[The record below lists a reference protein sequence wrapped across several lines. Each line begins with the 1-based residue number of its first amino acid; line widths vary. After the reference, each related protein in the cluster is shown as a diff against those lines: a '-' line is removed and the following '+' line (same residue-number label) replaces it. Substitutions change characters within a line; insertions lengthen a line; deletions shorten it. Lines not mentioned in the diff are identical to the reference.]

1 MTSEVPVTKCQPK
14 LVHVPEQEKI
24 HRKKCLLPDRE
35 EQPSYK
41 ADKAPEVPS
50 YEDLESD
57 RLQLRQAK
65 QQQSFRQSQ
74 QQQQSF
80 RQSQQQQQSFRQP
93 KQDNNIPQQQRFIP
107 SNNNQQSF
115 SG

>member
-1 MTSEVPVTKCQPK
+1 MIREVPVTNCEPK
-14 LVHVPEQEKI
+14 LVHVPEQEKV
-24 HRKKCLLPDRE
+24 HRKKCLLPNKED
-35 EQPSYK
+35 QPSYK

-50 YEDLESD
+50 YQDLESD

-65 QQQSFRQSQ
+65 QQQSFRQPQ

-80 RQSQQQQQSFRQP
+80 RQPQQQQSFRQP
-93 KQDNNIPQQQRFIP
+93 KQFNNIAQQQRF
-107 SNNNQQSF
+107 NNNQQSF

>member
-1 MTSEVPVTKCQPK
+1 MIREIPVTNCQSK

-35 EQPSYK
+35 EQPRYN
-41 ADKAPEVPS
+41 ADKAPEVPN
-50 YEDLESD
+50 YQDLESD

-65 QQQSFRQSQ
+65 QQQSFRQ
-74 QQQQSF
+74 
-80 RQSQQQQQSFRQP
+80 P
-93 KQDNNIPQQQRFIP
+93 KQFNNIPQQKRFIA
-107 SNNNQQSF
+107 SNNNKQSF

>member
-80 RQSQQQQQSFRQP
+80 RQSQQ
-93 KQDNNIPQQQRFIP
+93 DNNIPQQQRFIP

>member
-1 MTSEVPVTKCQPK
+1 MTKCQPK

-80 RQSQQQQQSFRQP
+80 RQSQQ
-93 KQDNNIPQQQRFIP
+93 DNNIPQQQRFIP

>member
-1 MTSEVPVTKCQPK
+1 MIREIPVTNCQSK

-80 RQSQQQQQSFRQP
+80 RQSQQ
-93 KQDNNIPQQQRFIP
+93 DNNIPQQQRFIP